1 MPKTRTLG
9 AATLTLVLIA
19 PLAGCDLDGTGRSA
33 EPAARTNAAR
43 YTPPALTWAPCA
55 GLPQTGRTHPALR
68 CAALKVPLDYA
79 EPDGEQIEI
88 ALVRLRSSG
97 PAGTRVGSLVFNFG
111 GPGASG
117 VDTLAA
123 STGDYATLRT
133 RYDLVGF
140 DPRGVGRSIPVRCL
154 TDREQD
160 ADAAADSTPDTPQEE
175 ETYAREARDYSGK
188 CRARAGRHLPH
199 ITTANVARDLD
210 VMRRALG
217 DAKLHYF
224 GISYG
229 TWLGANYA
237 HQYPGKVGRLVL
249 DAAMDTSLA
258 PRESFLRQAAG
269 FQKAFGNFAAWTSR
283 QTGGEVTAAAITQR
297 TGALL
302 QSLDATPIRT
312 SDPARPLTQ
321 NLAHTGILSALYSR
335 EQWPVLAEA
344 LVKAWQGDGSDLLAL
359 ADEYNERGEDGRY
372 TNGGDAFASITCAD
386 TTRRYTAEDVREAL
400 PRFTQASPL
409 FGASQ
414 AWSLLGCAG
423 WPFRGDESG
432 RRVWAPNAAP
442 TLVIGNTGDPATPY
456 EEAPALV
463 RQMGSAV
470 LLTLNGE
477 GHGAYA
483 TKNLCVRTRVNG
495 YLLNGTVPPN
505 GTTCA

>member
-1 MPKTRTLG
+1 MPKTRTFG

-19 PLAGCDLDGTGRSA
+19 PLAGCDLDGIGRSA

-43 YTPPALTWAPCA
+43 YTPPALTWAPCTD
-55 GLPQTGRTHPALR
+55 LPRTGRTHPALR
-68 CAALKVPLDYA
+68 CARLKVPLDYA
-79 EPDGEQIEI
+79 RPDGERIEI
-88 ALVRLRSSG
+88 ALVRLRASG
-97 PAGTRVGSLVFNFG
+97 PASARVGSLVFNFG

-117 VDTLAA
+117 VETLAA
-123 STGDYATLRT
+123 STADYATLRT

-175 ETYAREARDYSGK
+175 ETYVREARDHSGK
-188 CRARAGRHLPH
+188 CRARSGRYLPH

-217 DAKLHYF
+217 DEKLHYF

-249 DAAMDTSLA
+249 DAAVDTSLA

-283 QTGGEVTAAAITQR
+283 QTGGE
-297 TGALL
+297 
-302 QSLDATPIRT
+302 
-312 SDPARPLTQ
+312 
-321 NLAHTGILSALYSR
+321 
-335 EQWPVLAEA
+335 
-344 LVKAWQGDGSDLLAL
+344 
-359 ADEYNERGEDGRY
+359 DGRY
-372 TNGGDAFASITCAD
+372 TNGNDAFASITCAD
-386 TTRRYTAEDVREAL
+386 TTKRYTVEDVREAL
-400 PRFTQASPL
+400 PRFTRASPL

-414 AWSLLGCAG
+414 AWGLLDCAG

-432 RRVWAPNAAP
+432 RRVRAPEAAP
-442 TLVIGNTGDPATPY
+442 SLVIGNTGDPATPY
-456 EEAPALV
+456 EEAPALA

-470 LLTLNGE
+470 LLTLRGE